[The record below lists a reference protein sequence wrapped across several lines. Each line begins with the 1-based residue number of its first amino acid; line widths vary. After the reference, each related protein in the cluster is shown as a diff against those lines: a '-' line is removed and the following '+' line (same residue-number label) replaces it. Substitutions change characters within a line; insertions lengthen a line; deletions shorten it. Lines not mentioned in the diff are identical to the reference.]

1 MVGTV
6 IVLNEPFPNLSRCRA
21 HHGIKVYIVT
31 RFASESL
38 DADRPFLQ
46 ITCVAKQRLLNGV
59 CEQHWVSLAVG
70 EQWVRDEASQLFANH
85 YRTRWGFSQDRVFV
99 GL

>member
-1 MVGTV
+1 MVGAV

-21 HHGIKVYIVT
+21 HHGIKIYIVT

-38 DADRPFLQ
+38 DTDRPFLQ
-46 ITCVAKQRLLNGV
+46 ITSVAKQRLLDGV

-70 EQWVRDEASQLFANH
+70 EQRVRDEASQLFANQ
-85 YRTRWGFSQDRVFV
+85 YRTR
-99 GL
+99 

>member
-1 MVGTV
+1 MVGAV
-6 IVLNEPFPNLSRCRA
+6 VVLNEPSPNLGRCRA
-21 HHGIKVYIVT
+21 HHGIEIYIVT

-46 ITCVAKQRLLNGV
+46 VTCVAKQCLLDGV

-70 EQWVRDEASQLFANH
+70 EQRVRDDASQLFSNL
-85 YRTRWGFSQDRVFV
+85 YRTW
-99 GL
+99 